1 MKWSTWRSRHR
12 ILFGTATSA
21 AAVALI
27 AVGVPAAALATH
39 PASHARPSAIG
50 PGYPP
55 PGGIYAPFTNCP
67 IQKDNALMAESPS
80 LTDSGYTG
88 VSIAACTV
96 GEVASGSIT
105 IGNITTPVVRPVNV
119 QFGFWTPPFATAG
132 GDNSGPNQIT
142 SYAGG
147 ILPPPAG
154 LSAMLVTKPDL
165 IPQSLTTTLGCATA
179 TDKVVKELCTQAE
192 NFGGKY
198 NDVYALAQSAGQ
210 ITNFGVF
217 TWTQRIKFKL
227 INPLLGNSCY
237 IGSDNN
243 PIVINPELSVGPG
256 GMLQEQTDPNPTKHP
271 DTATLGITVASA
283 TDTTFSAPGVT
294 GCGPGGAKNIS
305 IDAALDAGTGLPAAS
320 GVNSLTL
327 NGSFDIALTYAG
339 ENMKANNARILLSAF
354 KDSVGTPAGPRAGV
368 RRISGA
374 ELHSM
379 LRHLGIR

>member
-1 MKWSTWRSRHR
+1 MKTFRWRSHR
-12 ILFGTATSA
+12 ALLVTATSA
-21 AAVALI
+21 SAVALI
-27 AVGVPAAALATH
+27 AVGVPAMALATH
-39 PASHARPSAIG
+39 PASHARPGAIG

-96 GEVASGSIT
+96 GQVASGSIT

-119 QFGFWTPPFATAG
+119 QFGFWTPPFAAAG

-165 IPQSLTTTLGCATA
+165 IPVPLTTVLGCATA
-179 TDKVVKELCTQAE
+179 TDPVVKNICSQAVH
-192 NFGGKY
+192 FGGKY
-198 NDVYALAQSAGQ
+198 LDVYALAQSAGQ

-217 TWTQRIKFKL
+217 SWTQRIKFQL

-243 PIVINPELSVGPG
+243 PVVINPQLSVGPG
-256 GMLQEQTDPNPTKHP
+256 GGLVSETDPNPVKHP
-271 DTATLGITVASA
+271 DTGTLGINGAIAS
-283 TDTTFSAPGVT
+283 DTTFTAPGVT
-294 GCGPGGAKNIS
+294 GCGPGGAANIPVNE
-305 IDAALDAGTGLPAAS
+305 ALNAGTGLPAAS

-327 NGSFDIALTYAG
+327 NGSFDIAFTYAG
-339 ENMKANNARILLSAF
+339 ENMKANNARILLSAI
-354 KDSVGTPAGPRAGV
+354 KASSKTGGPRAGV

-374 ELHSM
+374 ELRSV

>member
-1 MKWSTWRSRHR
+1 MPMKTSTWRSRHPF
-12 ILFGTATSA
+12 LLGTATSA

-27 AVGVPAAALATH
+27 AIGLPAAALATH

-55 PGGIYAPFTNCP
+55 PGGIYKPFTNCP
-67 IQKDNALMAESPS
+67 LLNPLMQESPS

-96 GEVASGSIT
+96 GQVASGSIT

-119 QFGFWTPPFATAG
+119 QFGFWTPPFAAAG
-132 GDNSGPNQIT
+132 GDNSGPNLIP

-165 IPQSLTTTLGCATA
+165 IPESLTTALGCSTT
-179 TDKVVKELCTQAE
+179 TDPVVKNVCSQAVH
-192 NFGGKY
+192 FGGKY
-198 NDVYALAQSAGQ
+198 LDVYALAQSAGQ

-217 TWTQRIKFKL
+217 SWTQRIKFKL

-243 PIVINPELSVGPG
+243 PIVINPQLSVAPG
-256 GMLQEQTDPNPTKHP
+256 GMLVQTPDPNPTAHP
-271 DTATLGITVASA
+271 DTATLGITAASA
-283 TDTTFSAPGVT
+283 TDTTFTAPGVT
-294 GCGPGGAKNIS
+294 GCGPGGAKNIPVDEAFDS
-305 IDAALDAGTGLPAAS
+305 SAGLPAAS

-327 NGSFDIALTYAG
+327 NGSFDIALTFAG
-339 ENMKANNARILLSAF
+339 ENMKANNAKILLSAF
-354 KDSVGTPAGPRAGV
+354 KASSKTASPRAAV
-368 RRISGA
+368 RRITGA
-374 ELHSM
+374 EARST
-379 LRHLGIR
+379 LRRLGIR

>member
-1 MKWSTWRSRHR
+1 MKRSTWRSRHR

-55 PGGIYAPFTNCP
+55 PGGIYTPFTNCP
-67 IQKDNALMAESPS
+67 MLTPSWQESPS

-119 QFGFWTPPFATAG
+119 QFGFWTPPNASAG

-165 IPQSLTTTLGCATA
+165 IPQSLTTALGCATA
-179 TDKVVKELCTQAE
+179 TDQVVKSSARRPRT
-192 NFGGKY
+192 
-198 NDVYALAQSAGQ
+198 SAGS
-210 ITNFGVF
+210 T
-217 TWTQRIKFKL
+217 
-227 INPLLGNSCY
+227 
-237 IGSDNN
+237 
-243 PIVINPELSVGPG
+243 
-256 GMLQEQTDPNPTKHP
+256 
-271 DTATLGITVASA
+271 
-283 TDTTFSAPGVT
+283 TTFTRWPSPRGRSPTSGCSPG
-294 GCGPGGAKNIS
+294 P
-305 IDAALDAGTGLPAAS
+305 S
-320 GVNSLTL
+320 GS
-327 NGSFDIALTYAG
+327 S
-339 ENMKANNARILLSAF
+339 S
-354 KDSVGTPAGPRAGV
+354 S
-368 RRISGA
+368 
-374 ELHSM
+374 
-379 LRHLGIR
+379 